1 MIEFGPLNLTDVL
14 IAVLSFFLVDL
25 VRQIK
30 ALNSAM
36 AALKETV
43 AVEIALRNGL
53 KSDIDAAH
61 QSIRELQEDVADIRV
76 NIAACPKKGN

>member
-1 MIEFGPLNLTDVL
+1 MIEFGPINLTDLL

-36 AALKETV
+36 AALKETM
-43 AVEIALRNGL
+43 AVEIALRHGL
-53 KSDIDAAH
+53 KSDMDAAH
-61 QSIRELQEDVADIRV
+61 QAIRDLQEDVADIRV
-76 NIAACPKKGN
+76 NIASCPKKGS